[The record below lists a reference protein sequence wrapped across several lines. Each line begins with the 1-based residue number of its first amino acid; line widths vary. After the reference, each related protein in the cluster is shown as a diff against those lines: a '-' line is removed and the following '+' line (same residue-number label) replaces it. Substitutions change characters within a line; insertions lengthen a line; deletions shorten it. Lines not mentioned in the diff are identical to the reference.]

1 MFRTGCDIITGL
13 MNEPNQAHAAVL
25 GTGMMGPGIAVTL
38 ALGGL
43 DVTIVS
49 RTADSAARG
58 LATARSQLDTLLA
71 NGLVTEQAAGA
82 ALPRLAASCD
92 LKAAVARAAFVAESV
107 PEEMELKRELFAQ
120 LDELAPP
127 EAILASNTSGLSIT
141 QIAARCR
148 RPERVLTAHFWNPPH
163 LMPLVEVVPGE
174 KTAPEVAQRTRDLL
188 RRCGKAAVMVNRDR
202 PGQLGNRLQMALF
215 REAVNIVQE
224 GIADAEAVDT
234 AARLG
239 FGIRL
244 PVYGILEHID
254 MVGLPLAR
262 AVCDYVSRDLNNQPG
277 APELFDRKIA
287 AGETGAAAGRGFYDW
302 SRKDASAV
310 RERRDRF
317 LMDCLRKGV
326 HRLEGD
332 GGE

>member
-1 MFRTGCDIITGL
+1 
-13 MNEPNQAHAAVL
+13 MNESIQAHAAVL

-58 LATARSQLDTLLA
+58 LATARAQLDTLLA

-107 PEEMELKRELFAQ
+107 PEEMELKRELFAK

-163 LMPLVEVVPGE
+163 LMPLVEIVRGE
-174 KTAPEVAQRTRDLL
+174 RTAPAAAEQTHALMV
-188 RRCGKAAVMVNRDR
+188 RCGKVPVMVNQDR

-215 REAVNIVQE
+215 REAVSIVEQ

-244 PVYGILEHID
+244 PAYGIFEHID
-254 MVGLPLAR
+254 LVGLPLAR
-262 AVCDYVSRDLNNQPG
+262 AVCDYVSRDLNNHPG
-277 APELFDRKIA
+277 APELFDLKIA
-287 AGETGAAAGRGFYDW
+287 AGETGAAAGRGFHDW
-302 SRKDASAV
+302 SRRDAAAV
-310 RERRDRF
+310 RARRDRF
-317 LMDCLRKGV
+317 LIECLKQGV
-326 HRLEGD
+326 HRSNRDED
-332 GGE
+332 S